1 MGQWVHQQSST
12 MYVNRGIKWWFIVCC
27 PEKQTSKKHIWVG
40 PIFVHSS
47 HLLLCVD
54 SKSSPGHTTVYNVTP
69 IFPFSTKRPVGW
81 PVFTTFTPFPS
92 YLYQVRCTMF
102 GSRPSIAIFCH
113 TFLPTLPKCMPKGI
127 LPHFLCVCHVG
138 SKCGLPKMWLEPN
151 THLSWSNLPNLR
163 CGNLW
168 QS

>member
-1 MGQWVHQQSST
+1 MNTCIIYHSYLKEGYGANMDDEDWNTDLPLCSSTKMNQLFHSDIPVKQHKSHFWTEGAPAVQQSST

-54 SKSSPGHTTVYNVTP
+54 SKSSPGHTTVHSVTP

-81 PVFTTFTPFPS
+81 PVCTTFTPFPS
-92 YLYQVRCTMF
+92 CLYQVRCTY
-102 GSRPSIAIFCH
+102 
-113 TFLPTLPKCMPKGI
+113 
-127 LPHFLCVCHVG
+127 
-138 SKCGLPKMWLEPN
+138 
-151 THLSWSNLPNLR
+151 
-163 CGNLW
+163 
-168 QS
+168 

>member
-54 SKSSPGHTTVYNVTP
+54 SKSSPGPTTVYNVTP
-69 IFPFSTKRPVGW
+69 ISFSTSQPLSIGW
-81 PVFTTFTPFPS
+81 SNATYFFLLLLEVKLLHGVES
-92 YLYQVRCTMF
+92 CTWFKQEVKWGWGNLLCSTSDLLSMT
-102 GSRPSIAIFCH
+102 AE
-113 TFLPTLPKCMPKGI
+113 TLPL
-127 LPHFLCVCHVG
+127 LPFTGGGGYVRICNQRWG
-138 SKCGLPKMWLEPN
+138 
-151 THLSWSNLPNLR
+151 
-163 CGNLW
+163 
-168 QS
+168 